1 MVRRMD
7 PNLGEMAVFVRAV
20 EAGSFSAAARTLN
33 LTPSAVSKQIG
44 RLEDRLGARLL
55 NRTTRRL
62 SLTEAGDDYFQ
73 RATRILA
80 DIADAERAVA
90 LSHEAPRGVLR
101 VSASIAFGQTQ
112 LVPLVSE
119 FLARYPE
126 IQVELNLSDHVIDLV
141 DAGVDVAIRVAA
153 LPDSSHI
160 ARRIASERRI
170 VCAAPSYLARHGTPQ
185 SPEDLAGHNCLI
197 YSTIATE
204 DWRFRGPDGPRSVK
218 VASNFVANGGEAVRD
233 LAIAGLGLARLAT
246 FLVGPAIR
254 DGRLVPVLTDFEERQ
269 ETAIHAVYPHRRH
282 LSPKVG
288 AFVDFL
294 ADKMSPPPWAF

>member
-1 MVRRMD
+1 MD
-7 PNLGEMAVFVRAV
+7 ANQGEMAVFTRAV
-20 EAGSFSAAARTLN
+20 ETGSFSAAARTLN

-62 SLTEAGDDYFQ
+62 SLTEAGEDYYQ

-80 DIADAERAVA
+80 DIAEAERAVA
-90 LSHEAPRGVLR
+90 FSHDAPRGILR

-112 LVPLVSE
+112 LVPLVPA
-119 FLARYPE
+119 FLALYPE
-126 IQVELNLSDHVIDLV
+126 IQVELNLSDRLIDLV
-141 DAGVDVAIRVAA
+141 DEGVDVAIRVAA

-160 ARRIASERRI
+160 ARKIASERRI
-170 VCAAPSYLARHGTPQ
+170 VCAAPSYLARHGTPAT
-185 SPEDLAGHNCLI
+185 PEDLAAHNCLI

-204 DWRFRGPDGPRSVK
+204 DWGFRGPDGQQSVK
-218 VASNFVANGGEAVRD
+218 VSSNFVANGGEAVRD
-233 LAIAGLGLARLAT
+233 LAIAGLGVARLAT

-269 ETAIHAVYPHRRH
+269 EAAIHAVYPHQRH
-282 LSPKVG
+282 LSPKVR

-294 ADKMSPPPWAF
+294 AEEMTPPPWSF

>member
-1 MVRRMD
+1 MD
-7 PNLGEMAVFVRAV
+7 PNQGEMAVFVRAV
-20 EAGSFSAAARTLN
+20 ETGSFSAAARTLN

-119 FLARYPE
+119 FLALYQE

-218 VASNFVANGGEAVRD
+218 VTSNFIANGGEAVRD

-246 FLVGPAIR
+246 FLVGPAVR